1 MYKTSDQFLQVNN
14 IIDRLRV
21 VSLILYATT
30 SHTPIHPHPY
40 ALFFRIIGAKER
52 LEQDFQQVL

>member
-14 IIDRLRV
+14 IIDMLSSFFNPVRNNF
-21 VSLILYATT
+21 
-30 SHTPIHPHPY
+30 PY
-40 ALFFRIIGAKER
+40 AYTPTPLRPFFRIIGAKER